1 LLPRLQYKRPNKPSH
16 FPAAASFPYRHNP
29 PQTAENLKQKTAPD
43 PTSACN
49 ASGLVTPVLRAGAPR
64 QKRFLSPA
72 APAALFR
79 PKAKVP
85 NCKNPRIANFFTP
98 LPATTYAI
106 SPQKNPPDFAQ
117 KRRLL

>member
-49 ASGLVTPVLRAGAPR
+49 ASGLVTPVLRAGVPAPETLP
-64 QKRFLSPA
+64 LSRRSGGP
-72 APAALFR
+72 FS
-79 PKAKVP
+79 PK
-85 NCKNPRIANFFTP
+85 TDGTE
-98 LPATTYAI
+98 L
-106 SPQKNPPDFAQ
+106 
-117 KRRLL
+117 